1 MSREIGMIL
10 RITLLLMFLSTT
22 AMASGFRS
30 WGEVS
35 YPSKANW
42 YVGFRAGVGKMSA
55 DIQNDIQSFTTDYC
69 VYWTDSVGG
78 NGTFDANEQ
87 TGYGPCDN
95 APDEFFPTH
104 LMKWDT
110 YMPNTKEMDEMTGF
124 YSFLVGGYLPHHN
137 NIRIEL
143 EWTQHNDFDYRDER
157 LYVGYP
163 ISVDT
168 GLPVSELDDEM
179 ETQFKSTVSSS
190 HFMLRVLYDF
200 TEKGRNIGD
209 WTPFVGVGLGLATNV
224 TSFTLIDPQTE
235 LLQNE
240 SPFYNIEGGIIDRE
254 IEHQNFAWGLSLGIN
269 YALSEHL
276 SFDIGLNYTDL
287 GLIEWG
293 FDEANTL
300 LKSDKL
306 TATDIFLG
314 FRFDF

>member
-1 MSREIGMIL
+1 
-10 RITLLLMFLSTT
+10 
-22 AMASGFRS
+22 
-30 WGEVS
+30 
-35 YPSKANW
+35 
-42 YVGFRAGVGKMSA
+42 A
-55 DIQNDIQSFTTDYC
+55 DMQNDIQSFSTDYC
-69 VYWTDSVGG
+69 VYFIDDDLNG
-78 NGTFDANEQ
+78 NFDAGEQQ

-95 APDEFFPTH
+95 APDESFQTH

-124 YSFLVGGYLPHHN
+124 FSFLVGGYLPHHN

-163 ISVDT
+163 IYVGPDIPGGIQSGD
-168 GLPVSELDDEM
+168 LDELDDEM

-209 WTPFVGVGLGLATNV
+209 WTPFVGVGLGLATNI
-224 TSFTLIDPQTE
+224 TNLTLIDPQNE
-235 LLQNE
+235 LTQDD

-254 IEHQNFAWGLSLGIN
+254 IEHQNFAWGLSIGIN

-276 SFDIGLNYTDL
+276 SFDVGLNYTDL

-306 TATDIFLG
+306 TATDVFLG